1 MSLVDRRNVRR
12 FLLATVCIG
21 IAAGPTPVH
30 ADLPVIDTSNLAQ
43 NILTAARTLQEINNQ
58 IVQIEQFVQMLENEA
73 RNLTSLPSSIISA
86 LDSAVSQITT
96 LMNAATGILYNVTN
110 VESQFSQF
118 YPQTISPGSTD
129 SQIVADAQTRWQY
142 SLQSFQHTMELQSQI
157 VQGMPADQAQLDA
170 VLAQSQGAVGI
181 LQAAQAGN
189 QLTALLA
196 KQLLAAQTLLAT
208 QGRAQAIEQA
218 RRAEAEEE
226 AHEQYQRFLGASPG
240 GYSPIPVV
248 MFH

>member
-1 MSLVDRRNVRR
+1 MIYRRNVRR
-12 FLLATVCIG
+12 ILLTTTCFAVAMAPVNQPAL
-21 IAAGPTPVH
+21 AA
-30 ADLPVIDTSNLAQ
+30 LPVIDTSNLAQ

-58 IVQIEQFVQMLENEA
+58 IIQIQQFVQMLQNEA
-73 RNLTSLPSSIISA
+73 RNLTSLPASIISE
-86 LDSAVSQITT
+86 LDSSVSQITS
-96 LMNAATGILYNVTN
+96 LMNAVTGILYNVTN
-110 VESQFSQF
+110 VESEFTRF
-118 YPQTISPGSTD
+118 YPQTINPASTD
-129 SQIVADAQTRWQY
+129 AQIIGDAQTRWQY

-157 VQGMPADQAQLDA
+157 VQGMPSDQAQLDA
-170 VLAQSQGAVGI
+170 VIAQSQGAVGI

-196 KQLLAAQTLLAT
+196 KQLLATQTLLAT

-240 GYSPIPVV
+240 DYSPIPVV
-248 MFH
+248 VFH